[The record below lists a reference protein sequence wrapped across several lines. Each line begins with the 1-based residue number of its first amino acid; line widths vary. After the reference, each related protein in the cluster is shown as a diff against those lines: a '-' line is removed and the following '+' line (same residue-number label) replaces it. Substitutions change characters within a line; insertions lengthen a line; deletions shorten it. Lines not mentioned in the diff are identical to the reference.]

1 VGSDASVLFLKASTS
16 YCNRADNI
24 TMLRLLIT
32 YLIIQLYGSII
43 YGQPWA
49 SKTMLRI
56 EELEEQ
62 LQETS
67 YAPDFHRLWQI
78 RAAELDHLKR
88 TLKLRQRQRKL
99 ILSPWNQARQKYANL
114 VNGSFNHRIE
124 CPVIRQSD
132 AKERASGLDAVKE
145 LHHDCLIKPLHV
157 TRATHDGL
165 IVYSLE
171 EQPTWS
177 SLRDALEFYA
187 SSARRTYVRDRGEK
201 AREILLEIV
210 EH

>member
-1 VGSDASVLFLKASTS
+1 
-16 YCNRADNI
+16 
-24 TMLRLLIT
+24 MLRFTLIF
-32 YLIIQLYGSII
+32 IIVQLSVYQNYS
-43 YGQPWA
+43 QPWA

-56 EELEEQ
+56 DELEEQ
-62 LQETS
+62 LEETR

-114 VNGSFNHRIE
+114 INGSFNHRIE
-124 CPVIRQSD
+124 CPVIRQSEVS
-132 AKERASGLDAVKE
+132 ERVQKLDPVKE

-165 IVYSLE
+165 IVYSLR
-171 EQPTWS
+171 EQPTWGT
-177 SLRDALEFYA
+177 LRDALEFYA
-187 SSARRTYVRDRGEK
+187 SSSRRTYVRDRGTK
-201 AREILLEIV
+201 AREVLLEIV

>member
-1 VGSDASVLFLKASTS
+1 
-16 YCNRADNI
+16 
-24 TMLRLLIT
+24 MLRLVIISLISP
-32 YLIIQLYGSII
+32 LFVSVN

-56 EELEEQ
+56 EELQEQ
-62 LQETS
+62 LEETR

-114 VNGSFNHRIE
+114 LNGSFNHRIE

-132 AKERASGLDAVKE
+132 ATERAPDLDPVKE
-145 LHHDCLIKPLHV
+145 LHHDCLIKPLRV

-165 IVYSLE
+165 IVYSLK

-177 SLRDALEFYA
+177 ALRDALEFYA
-187 SSARRTYVRDRGEK
+187 SSSRRTYVRDRGER